1 MKIGIDIGGS
11 HIGAGIV
18 DENGNILSKIEEDVD
33 RSAENLDNEIVKIT
47 ERIVS
52 KLLKLDYNISK
63 IGVSSPGTIESG
75 HIKNVVNLGI
85 VDIDIKGILEN
96 EFKIES
102 EVKNDAKCA
111 TIGEQKY
118 GSIKGYKDALFLS
131 LGTGIG
137 GGVLVDGK
145 LLEPSFKSG
154 MEFGH
159 MIIESNGRICKCGK
173 KGCFETYSSMKI
185 LKKEFKD
192 LYDIETDILTEDLIR
207 IIEKRKDE
215 KETNKLLT
223 NYIKYLS
230 IGISNLINIFEP
242 EVVVLGGS
250 IAYYGDIIVEL
261 TRKYIKEKNLL
272 FNKRDDIN
280 IVLAK
285 LKNDAGII
293 GAASM

>member
-18 DENGNILSKIEEDVD
+18 DDNGRIIKKIEEDVD
-33 RSAENLDNEIVKIT
+33 RSTDNLDEEIVNIT
-47 ERIVS
+47 KRILN
-52 KLLKLDYNISK
+52 KLLKLDYNITR
-63 IGVSSPGTIESG
+63 IGVSSPGTIENG
-75 HIKNVVNLGI
+75 HIKNVFNLGI
-85 VDIDIKGILEN
+85 KDIDIKGILED
-96 EFKIES
+96 EFNIETN
-102 EVKNDAKCA
+102 VRNDGVCA
-111 TIGEQKY
+111 AIGEKQY
-118 GSIKGYKDALFLS
+118 GIIKGYKDALFLC

-137 GGVLVDGK
+137 GTAFLNGK
-145 LLEPSFKSG
+145 LLEPTYKSG

-159 MIIESNGRICKCGK
+159 MIIETNGRQCKCGK
-173 KGCFETYSSMKI
+173 KGCFETYSSMKT

-192 LYDIETDILTEDLIR
+192 LYDIENDILTEDLIR

-215 KETNKLLT
+215 KDTNKLLT

-242 EVVVLGGS
+242 EVIVLGGS
-250 IAYYGDIIVEL
+250 IAYYGDIIVNL
-261 TRKYIKEKNLL
+261 TKKYIQEKNLL
-272 FNKRDDIN
+272 FNHRDDIN
-280 IVLAK
+280 IKLAT